1 MTADEYQE
9 ARGVAQEIAD
19 SLDPPLF
26 YRDKKEECALSRRLM
41 GETPLVEACVS
52 ILKEKKASYGHGL
65 SHACKVAVD
74 AGAIIIVEGFDG
86 APGLRRLVFL
96 AHIAGVLHDI
106 ARSNPDH
113 AHLGAQEAGI
123 ILAGF
128 SLPGPDIKAITGAI
142 ENHEAFQ
149 PSKPLDTKSA
159 QLLSD
164 ALYDADKFRWGPD
177 NFTEMIWDIL
187 APRRVPVAKLME
199 RFLPGLKGIE
209 KIRDTFRTETGKR
222 YGPDFID
229 RGVMIGLELYRRLGG
244 TDTYRQ

>member
-1 MTADEYQE
+1 MTVDEYQE
-9 ARGVAQEIAD
+9 ARGIAQTIAD
-19 SLDPPLF
+19 SLDLPLF
-26 YRDKKEECALSRRLM
+26 YREKKEECALSRRM
-41 GETPLVEACVS
+41 FEKEPLVEACVAM
-52 ILKEKKASYGHGL
+52 LKTRKASYGHGL

-86 APGLRRLVFL
+86 APGLTRLVFL

-113 AHLGAQEAGI
+113 AHVGAQEAGI
-123 ILAGF
+123 ILDGF
-128 SLPGPDIKAITGAI
+128 NLPAAEIEAITGAI

-149 PSKPLDTKSA
+149 PCKPLNSRSS

-187 APRRVPVAKLME
+187 APRRVPVATLIE

-209 KIRDTFRTETGKR
+209 KIRGTFRTETGKK

-229 RGVMIGLELYRRLGG
+229 RGITIGLELYKRLGG
-244 TDTYRQ
+244 TELYRR